1 MVSTLNF
8 ELEARADTKAAMGA
22 TSPLRLTP
30 LFFLPVLAAS
40 QSAVGAA
47 ESCADT
53 ARTSGDICSGVEEP
67 AKATSTFDAF
77 SKFVTDAQKD
87 VSRFFDHIFTEDD
100 DLIKKVQQLV
110 VDRSKED
117 TAKLQDV
124 FASAA
129 ASNIGGLFGARQG
142 SQSKDS
148 PPSASADDDP
158 LLLSGN
164 EIIKG
169 IMQLISS
176 VAGGEADK
184 EESAMSLVERAKE
197 IADGNSAYETRT
209 FRQMY
214 DVFASAFDLVG
225 QSFDAHF
232 GDIELSRF
240 NPFSFLYFLE
250 SEDALKNPSWKRRS
264 HRFFRSVRPEEAIE
278 LHESLFLAELSY
290 VDTIDEIRSGLDKS
304 EWELVLAQLS
314 ASPAKPGHYL
324 AVRRNQKIKSDALEV
339 LLSVRGTKE
348 IGDLL
353 SDALLEA
360 EPYRGGQAHAGVKL
374 SGQYL
379 VQKITPLLDQMLELS
394 GKEKVKI
401 LIVGHSLG
409 AGAGAVAS
417 IEFNDNPKIE
427 ASTIG
432 FGCPA
437 LLSKEVAEVDFITTV
452 VSDSDVVPRM
462 SGASVRNAILDI
474 MSYDWADVA
483 YRDVQELIRVV
494 RHNFKA
500 LPISVDFEMQVLS
513 YIRNM
518 LDESIKPFTEQMDRD
533 FGERLNPVL
542 IPPGKCIHFYRDG
555 FGFSGRHTPCTYFD
569 SLDITRTMLDDH
581 LTPQGYH
588 RSMLL
593 FMRDAT
599 NDIHFRFSHDTLF

>member
-1 MVSTLNF
+1 
-8 ELEARADTKAAMGA
+8 MGA
-22 TSPLRLTP
+22 TSLLLVPF
-30 LFFLPVLAAS
+30 FFLPLLAAS
-40 QSAVGAA
+40 QSAVGTA

-53 ARTSGDICSGVEEP
+53 GTRTSGDICSGAQEP

-77 SKFVTDAQKD
+77 SKVVTDAQQD
-87 VSRFFDHIFTEDD
+87 ASRFFDHIFTEDE

-117 TAKLQDV
+117 TAKLQDM
-124 FASAA
+124 FASA
-129 ASNIGGLFGARQG
+129 ASNIGGLFDREGGTGGTRQG
-142 SQSKDS
+142 TQSKDS

-176 VAGGEADK
+176 VAGGAADK

-197 IADGNSAYETRT
+197 IADGNSAYETRS

-290 VDTIDEIRSGLDKS
+290 VDTIDEIRSGLEDKS
-304 EWELVLAQLS
+304 EWELVYAQMS
-314 ASPAKPGHYL
+314 ASPAEPGHYL
-324 AVRRNQKIKSDALEV
+324 AVRRNQKIKSDVLEV

-379 VQKITPLLDQMLELS
+379 VQKITPLLEQMLELS
-394 GKEKVKI
+394 GKELIK
-401 LIVGHSLG
+401 LTIVGHSLG

-427 ASTIG
+427 ASAIG

-437 LLSKEVAEVDFITTV
+437 LLSKEVGDVEFITTV

-474 MSYDWADVA
+474 MAYDWADAA

-494 RHNFKA
+494 RDNFKA
-500 LPISVDFEMQVLS
+500 LPISDDFEMKVLS

-533 FGERLNPVL
+533 FGERLNPIL

-555 FGFSGRHTPCTYFD
+555 SGFSGKHIPCSYFD

-593 FMRDAT
+593 FMRDVT

>member
-1 MVSTLNF
+1 MSTLT
-8 ELEARADTKAAMGA
+8 LRAGSSRADTKAAMGA
-22 TSPLRLTP
+22 TSPLRLIP
-30 LFFLPVLAAS
+30 FFFLPLLAAS

-47 ESCADT
+47 ESCADA
-53 ARTSGDICSGVEEP
+53 ARTSGDICPGVEEP

-77 SKFVTDAQKD
+77 SKFVKDAQQD
-87 VSRFFDHIFTEDD
+87 ASRFFDHIFTEDD
-100 DLIKKVQQLV
+100 DLIEKVQQLV

-129 ASNIGGLFGARQG
+129 SNIGGLFGARQG

-148 PPSASADDDP
+148 PPPASADDDP
-158 LLLSGN
+158 LLLSGS
-164 EIIKG
+164 EMIKG

-184 EESAMSLVERAKE
+184 EESAMSLIERAKE

-304 EWELVLAQLS
+304 EWELVLAQLT
-314 ASPAKPGHYL
+314 ASPAEPGHFL
-324 AVRRNQKIKSDALEV
+324 AVRRNQKIKADVLEV

-379 VQKITPLLDQMLELS
+379 VKKITPLLEQMLELS
-394 GKEKVKI
+394 GKERAK
-401 LIVGHSLG
+401 LTIVGHSLG

-427 ASTIG
+427 ASAIG

-474 MSYDWADVA
+474 MTYDFADVA
-483 YRDVQELIRVV
+483 YRDVQELIRVL
-494 RHNFKA
+494 R
-500 LPISVDFEMQVLS
+500 LSDDFEMKVLS

-533 FGERLNPVL
+533 FGERLNPIL

-555 FGFSGRHTPCTYFD
+555 FGFSGRHTPCKFFD